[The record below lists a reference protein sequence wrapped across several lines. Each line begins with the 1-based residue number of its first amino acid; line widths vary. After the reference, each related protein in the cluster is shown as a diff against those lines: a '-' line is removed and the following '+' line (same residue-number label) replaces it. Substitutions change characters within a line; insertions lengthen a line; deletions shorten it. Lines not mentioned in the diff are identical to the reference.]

1 MDAITVEGT
10 QVTLTTVTGDVAG
23 SGKRS
28 DSYVSGGGGGGHGD
42 YRQPVS
48 ISTTVVVT
56 QEFFLRRDD
65 GKEAPYKIVDLDIPI
80 RDGQRASMLLAG
92 TNGKGDWPVR
102 LVNHSAER
110 YWAVNA
116 PRKLAQEL
124 GLAERSRTTTLKVL
138 GLWAAGMFLPFG
150 FGWFVAGVAYGIVKY
165 LHCGKVA
172 KELTGHFDRV
182 ANQLLSSAPVLPA
195 A

>member
-1 MDAITVEGT
+1 METFSVEGT
-10 QVTLTTVTGDVAG
+10 TVTLATVTGDVAG

-56 QEFFLRRDD
+56 QEFFLRRED
-65 GKEAPYKIVDLDIPI
+65 GKESPYKIVDLDIPI

-92 TNGKGDWPVR
+92 TSGKADWPVR

-124 GLAERSRTTTLKVL
+124 GLAEKTKVTVLKVC
-138 GLWAAGMFLPFG
+138 GIWAAGMFLPFG
-150 FGWFVAGVAYGIVKY
+150 FGFFVGGVAYGIMKY
-165 LHCGKVA
+165 VHCGKVA
-172 KELTGHFDRV
+172 GELTSQFDR
-182 ANQLLSSAPVLPA
+182 AAGQILATASALPA